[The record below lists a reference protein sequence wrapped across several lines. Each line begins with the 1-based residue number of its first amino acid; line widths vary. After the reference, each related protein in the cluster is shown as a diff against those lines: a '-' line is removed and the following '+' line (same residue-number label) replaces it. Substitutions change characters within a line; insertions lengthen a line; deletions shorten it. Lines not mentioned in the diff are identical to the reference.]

1 MNQNLICCICHT
13 PYVEPATA
21 RTCTHTFCRQCIL
34 RALSHSPHCP
44 IDRSPLSINDLT
56 PAGHALRSLVN
67 ELSVGCSNKSEG
79 CEHRCERQLLDNHL
93 RNSCPFTLVPCPSSQ
108 CQERLFRKDVKALG
122 NSECI
127 HVNVE
132 CDGCSALVQRS
143 TLSMH
148 LQECPRQ
155 DMNCPDCHTP
165 LRRSE
170 LSEHSMICPDYI
182 VKCHHASSG
191 CAWTGARSSSSGHS
205 LSCPYE
211 AIGAFLTQHEDHVS
225 VLTMENAS
233 LKHRVASLE
242 GIVESFRSEMRVV
255 KELLGPWTRS
265 RAQARPSDPFSN
277 LNNNVNEPILP
288 RIQTGSTAFPGEPG
302 SFESDFPDYLS
313 PVGAHPP
320 NQDLLASYFPPE
332 NNAPS
337 GQPTPDYRHRSS
349 QWLPGQ
355 GYTQSPR
362 SMPHRLSASITSP
375 VEPSAFMYP
384 PESRHLS
391 APRLP
396 QAPHIPP
403 VHLHGTLED
412 SFDDL
417 RESVVNLA
425 ATVTSLSQNTEMA
438 LASESLRLGEET
450 VSLRSSV
457 HGLRM
462 QVHGI
467 MVDRHAQ
474 ASSAS
479 DPGAA
484 EYGWLGPTGVR
495 PSRLPGGATSLH
507 GMHASM
513 SPTTKL

>member
-1 MNQNLICCICHT
+1 
-13 PYVEPATA
+13 
-21 RTCTHTFCRQCIL
+21 
-34 RALSHSPHCP
+34 
-44 IDRSPLSINDLT
+44 
-56 PAGHALRSLVN
+56 
-67 ELSVGCSNKSEG
+67 
-79 CEHRCERQLLDNHL
+79 
-93 RNSCPFTLVPCPSSQ
+93 
-108 CQERLFRKDVKALG
+108 
-122 NSECI
+122 
-127 HVNVE
+127 
-132 CDGCSALVQRS
+132 
-143 TLSMH
+143 MH

-462 QVHGI
+462 QVSLIRTSARLCLAKEGSLITSFCFETFFFFFSINRFTALWLIATHRLLLPRIPVLLNMGGS
-467 MVDRHAQ
+467 AQ
-474 ASSAS
+474 LAFVLHVYRVARRRYMACTRACLPPQSS
-479 DPGAA
+479 
-484 EYGWLGPTGVR
+484 
-495 PSRLPGGATSLH
+495 
-507 GMHASM
+507 
-513 SPTTKL
+513 K